1 MERRWIKEYPAGVPA
16 EIDPDQFP
24 SLVALADAAMAR
36 HADSAAYVMMG
47 HALRYRELEKLSAA
61 FASWLQQQGFSKGDR
76 IALMLPNVL
85 QYPIAMLGALRAGL
99 VVVNTN
105 PLYTADE
112 LRHQLRDSG
121 ATCIV
126 VLENFCHVVQQVK
139 ADTQLKHVVVTG
151 VGDLL
156 PTLKGTIV
164 NFALRHVQRKVP
176 AWSIKGAHRFSELMR
191 THRNKR
197 PQPVALAHADLA
209 YLQYTG
215 GTTGVAKGAMLS
227 HGNMVANV
235 LQAHAWFHQVQIDN
249 SVFYIALPLYHI
261 FSLTA
266 NCWLFMHAGGTGIMV
281 PNPRDFASFV
291 KLLRGTPPN
300 CFLGVNT
307 LFNAL
312 MNTPGFDQIDFSKLV
327 ASVGGGMAVQAAVA
341 QKWKQRTGCP
351 LSQGWGL
358 TETSP
363 VVAVCRLA
371 DGEFSGAVGLPVPS
385 TDVSSRDDA
394 GRELGINELGEIC
407 VRGPQVMQGYWQRP
421 DETAA
426 VMLPGGWLRTG
437 DIGRIDERGFVFL
450 EDRKKDMITVSGFKV
465 YPNEVE
471 EVAARI
477 PGVFEAAAVAEPDE
491 RSGEVVA
498 LYVVRKDPSL
508 TAEQVITQM
517 RKHLTL
523 YKVPRHVYFRT
534 ELPKSNV
541 GKILRRELRGKGQA
555 TS

>member
-1 MERRWIKEYPAGVPA
+1 MDRRWISEYPPGVPA
-16 EIDPDQFP
+16 EIEPAQFA
-24 SLVALADAAMAR
+24 SLVALADAAMVR
-36 HADSAAYVMMG
+36 HADAPAYVLMG
-47 HALRYRELEKLSAA
+47 HALRYRELDQLSAT
-61 FASWLQQQGFSKGDR
+61 FASWLQQQGFAKGDR

-85 QYPIAMLGALRAGL
+85 QYPVAMLGALRAGM

-112 LRHQLRDSG
+112 LRHQLQDSG
-121 ATCIV
+121 AICIV

-139 ADTQLKHVVVTG
+139 SDTQLKHVVVTG

-156 PTLKGTIV
+156 PAPKGALV
-164 NFALRHVQRKVP
+164 NFALKYVQRKVP
-176 AWSIKGAHRFSELMR
+176 AWDIPGARRFRDLMR
-191 THRNKR
+191 SHRGQRPAAVTLTHS
-197 PQPVALAHADLA
+197 DLA

-235 LQAHAWFHQVQIDN
+235 LQAHAWFHQVHIDN

-266 NCWLFMHAGGTGIMV
+266 NCWLFMHAGGTGVMV
-281 PNPRDFASFV
+281 PNPRDFRAFV
-291 KLLRGTPPN
+291 KLLRATPPN

-312 MNTPGFDQIDFSKLV
+312 MNTPGFDRIDFSRLV
-327 ASVGGGMAVQAAVA
+327 ASVGGGMAVQATVA
-341 QKWKQRTGCP
+341 ERWKQLTGCP

-371 DGEFSGAVGLPVPS
+371 DGEFTGAVGLPVPS

-394 GRELGINELGEIC
+394 GNELGVNETGEIC

-437 DIGRIDERGFVFL
+437 DIGRIDQRGFVFL

-471 EVAARI
+471 EVAVRL

-491 RSGEVVA
+491 RSGEAVA

-508 TAEQVITQM
+508 TAEQIIAHLRQ
-517 RKHLTL
+517 HLTA
-523 YKVPRHVYFRT
+523 YKLPRHVYFRT

-541 GKILRRELRGKGQA
+541 GKILRRELRAKG
-555 TS
+555 